1 MTFTVE
7 QVREIAGQAAGAA
20 SGVFLRKHP
29 DEVMPTEEVSEAV
42 NAVLRS
48 FGIDPESGA
57 AGYSR
62 DQLVGQA
69 HAHDRPPHG
78 GYPEAA

>member
-20 SGVFLRKHP
+20 SGVFLRKYP
-29 DEVMPTEEVSEAV
+29 DEVMPTEEVSAAV
-42 NAVLRS
+42 DAVLRD
-48 FGIDPESGA
+48 FGIDPDPGA

-62 DQLVGQA
+62 EQLVGHA
-69 HAHDRPPHG
+69 HAHD
-78 GYPEAA
+78 PEPMG